1 MSPGLLRAL
10 PWVVGIGTSLV
21 VGRLLPSGL
30 HIVPRLAIL
39 IGASI
44 LAVWVLERA
53 LRGRR

>member
-1 MSPGLLRAL
+1 MSPRVARAL

-21 VGRLLPSGL
+21 VGRLLPASL
-30 HIVPRLAIL
+30 HIVPRLAL
-39 IGASI
+39 VIGASI

>member
-1 MSPGLLRAL
+1 MSPGLVRAL
-10 PWVVGIGTSLV
+10 PWVVGIGASLL

-30 HIVPRLAIL
+30 HIVPRLAIV